1 MLQFILDYFIDFF
14 NLILPNSCLSCDK
27 ILDEEEKYLCD
38 KCFLELKL
46 TNYHLD
52 KYNELYVK
60 LFKKTDIKM
69 AFSYL
74 FYIKDNPIQELI
86 HSMKY
91 KNRSKIALYLGE
103 LYGKILRIDL
113 DFIHFD
119 LIIPIPLHNNRKKTR
134 GYNQSEYICLGLNK
148 YLNSIVDTKSVI
160 RKKNT
165 NSLTLKGSEDR
176 EKEIKNAF
184 EILKPENLKDKN
196 ILLVDDIITTGST
209 ISECA
214 NEIKKNVSCNIY
226 VCSIARTKDL

>member
-1 MLQFILDYFIDFF
+1 MIKFILDYIEDFF
-14 NLILPNSCLSCDK
+14 NLILPNSCISCNK
-27 ILDEEEKYLCD
+27 LLEKEERYICN
-38 KCFLELKL
+38 KCFLQLKL
-46 TNYHLD
+46 TDYHLD
-52 KYNELYVK
+52 KCNELYVK

-74 FYIKDNPIQELI
+74 FYVKDNPIQELI

-91 KNRSKIALYLGE
+91 KNRYKIAIYLGE
-103 LYGKILRIDL
+103 LYGKILKIDL
-113 DFIHFD
+113 NYIHFD

-134 GYNQSEYICLGLNK
+134 GYNQAEYICEGLNK
-148 YLNSIVDTKSVI
+148 YLNSTIDTKSII

-165 NSLTLKGSEDR
+165 NSLTLKDSEDR

-214 NEIKKNVSCNIY
+214 NEIKKNVPCNIY
-226 VCSIARTKDL
+226 VCSIARTMT